1 MIDIEALVDAKKA
14 HRESLGPFFWVIVD
28 KKSKLCP
35 KDVVL
40 IDGEIIYPYPSIGR
54 FLYLQPGIKKHFRH
68 PFWVEEKIDG
78 YNIRLFKTAQGLFAM
93 TRRGYFCPFT
103 ADRAFDFINPQF
115 FVDHPHLILCLEVAG
130 PQNPY
135 LENYPADI
143 DADVRLF
150 VFDIMEKG
158 KEGFLPFTEKRALI
172 EHYRLPSVPV
182 YGLFDAEKISNLKQ
196 LLLDLDGSGKEGI
209 VMKESQA
216 PFTRAKYVTE
226 RSSLQDMESASH
238 YFLQLPP
245 QYFTHRILRLALF
258 MDEEN
263 LDVARQESTKRLGDI
278 LTQGL
283 FSALRQFRQTGKVSN
298 RFRCYFHQEE
308 NARLF
313 LESRKK
319 LLGHSH
325 FVVSRLEKEADWFV
339 LEFDKEYPRMT
350 SLLQHYLSG
359 GIVFD

>member
-158 KEGFLPFTEKRALI
+158 KEGFLPFTEKW
-172 EHYRLPSVPV
+172 VP
-182 YGLFDAEKISNLKQ
+182 ERPH
-196 LLLDLDGSGKEGI
+196 LL
-209 VMKESQA
+209 
-216 PFTRAKYVTE
+216 
-226 RSSLQDMESASH
+226 
-238 YFLQLPP
+238 
-245 QYFTHRILRLALF
+245 
-258 MDEEN
+258 
-263 LDVARQESTKRLGDI
+263 STI
-278 LTQGL
+278 
-283 FSALRQFRQTGKVSN
+283 AFRQCQFMGFSMP
-298 RFRCYFHQEE
+298 
-308 NARLF
+308 
-313 LESRKK
+313 RK
-319 LLGHSH
+319 S
-325 FVVSRLEKEADWFV
+325 A
-339 LEFDKEYPRMT
+339 T
-350 SLLQHYLSG
+350 
-359 GIVFD
+359 